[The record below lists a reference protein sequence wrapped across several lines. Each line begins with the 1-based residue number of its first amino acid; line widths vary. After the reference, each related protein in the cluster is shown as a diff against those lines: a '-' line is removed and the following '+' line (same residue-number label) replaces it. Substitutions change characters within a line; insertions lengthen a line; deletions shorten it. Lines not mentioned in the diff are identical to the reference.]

1 MAVVDHICYELDSS
15 VRMIDM
21 KVFTVLKTKKYGSI
35 AALAATAMALIY
47 PYIQVLLNGGLYNYF
62 FWFEVI
68 FAESLLNFALYLV
81 FSALFGIVLSLNIH
95 NWKSRTCSVKGSAGA
110 GGIGSTIAIL
120 TSQCSACLSIASLF
134 LPVAAVG
141 ALTVYNTIFNFIS
154 IAILLLAIYLLGG
167 FKRQ

>member
-1 MAVVDHICYELDSS
+1 MEIGSALQDTIN
-15 VRMIDM
+15 M
-21 KVFTVLKTKKYGSI
+21 KLIEVLKKKKYGSI
-35 AALAATAMALIY
+35 AALAATGMALIY

-68 FAESLLNFALYLV
+68 FGESVLNFVLYLI
-81 FSALFGIVLSLNIH
+81 FSALFGIVVALNVH
-95 NWKSRTCSVKGSAGA
+95 NWKNPTCSIKKGIGS
-110 GGIGSTIAIL
+110 GGVGSTIAIL

-154 IAILLLAIYLLGG
+154 IAILLIAIYLLGG